1 MKGAASMPVTVVS
14 DGLGAPNRPMP
25 RAARPKAGTE
35 SLTAVIKSV
44 ALEVRRL
51 RQIFENRIIESPYLG
66 IEGAAHYLCLSVDS
80 VEYYAKRRRQLP
92 YHVVGR
98 KLVFHRDDLNA
109 FMKRNRRPGVDG

>member
-1 MKGAASMPVTVVS
+1 MKSVASMPVTAVS
-14 DGLGAPNRPMP
+14 DGVGPPDRPVP
-25 RAARPKAGTE
+25 QAALRQSDTE
-35 SLTAVIKSV
+35 SLTTEIKSV
-44 ALEVRRL
+44 ASELRRL